1 MRKLLTVTL
10 VGLFA
15 VASID
20 DAPARAQS
28 GGSVTT
34 MDLWPDGVPDDNGLT
49 GPERAGG
56 CVGNIS
62 KPTLTI
68 YLPPKDK
75 ATGAAIVVTPG
86 GGYGVVCVKTEGQ
99 DIADVLVPRGIATIV
114 VKYRLPNGH
123 HKIPANDAR
132 RAIRTV
138 RHHAAEWNI
147 DPKKVGVWGFSAGG
161 HLASTVSTVFD
172 NGKPDAD
179 DLIERHGSRP
189 DFAVLFYPVIT
200 MEKGVTHSGSRN
212 NLLGSDASDELIER
226 YSNERRVGKN
236 TPPTFVLH
244 AGDDRAVPVEN
255 SLRYYRNLV
264 RHGVSSQLLLFERG
278 GHGPNAFNSNP
289 AWLAA
294 FENWLKRRGC
304 L

>member
-1 MRKLLTVTL
+1 VRKLLTVTL

-289 AWLAA
+289 A
-294 FENWLKRRGC
+294 
-304 L
+304 